1 MADSS
6 HSADSIKP
14 KAGSWIDDHM
24 NRVRIVVATH
34 CDVPLEI
41 LLSVGRF
48 DPARVGEDAIVRVVE
63 GVRLLW
69 WTQPG
74 NAP

>member
-1 MADSS
+1 
-6 HSADSIKP
+6 
-14 KAGSWIDDHM
+14 M

-63 GVRLLW
+63 GMRLLW